1 MAEQPAK
8 VTIFP
13 GPGENTY
20 RVRTLEPGC
29 EAQTQKWSGDYD
41 GAVDFIREN
50 YDEEQACSPDEF
62 RQAYK
67 QCKGGK

>member
-1 MAEQPAK
+1 MAEQPL
-8 VTIFP
+8 VTIFS
-13 GPGENTY
+13 GPGEAY

-29 EAQTQKWSGDYD
+29 EAQTQAWTSDYD
-41 GAVDFIREN
+41 QAVEFIRDN

-67 QCKGGK
+67 QCRQGGK